1 MEQLEQFKEK
11 IDDKEDELQQVSA
24 QLEIS
29 KREKLNIEMQME
41 STVKQL
47 EEEREELQVSDMC
60 CISVVMNERHRFSAV
75 GFSYSQIVKYEFLV
89 RLICEQNET
98 W

>member
-29 KREKLNIEMQME
+29 KRQKLNIEMQME
-41 STVKQL
+41 SVVKQL
-47 EEEREELQVSDMC
+47 EEEREELQVSDVLYFC
-60 CISVVMNERHRFSAV
+60 GDELTAQVSD
-75 GFSYSQIVKYEFLV
+75 SQV
-89 RLICEQNET
+89 
-98 W
+98 

>member
-41 STVKQL
+41 TTVKQL
-47 EEEREELQVSDMC
+47 EEEREELQVGDMC
-60 CISVVMNERHRFSAV
+60 GDEWTAQVFD
-75 GFSYSQIVKYEFLV
+75 SQV
-89 RLICEQNET
+89 
-98 W
+98 

>member
-11 IDDKEDELQQVSA
+11 IDDKKDELQQVSA

-41 STVKQL
+41 TTVKQL

-60 CISVVMNERHRFSAV
+60 CISVVKNELHRILTVRFI
-75 GFSYSQIVKYEFLV
+75 YSQTVKHEVLI

-98 W
+98 